1 MKENNLLVVIS
12 GVSGVGKSEIIKR
25 LLNYAELNSQK
36 LITTTTRSPRAGEI
50 DGQDY
55 YFVSKAEFWKGITNN
70 CFLEYME
77 YNNIIHI

>member
-1 MKENNLLVVIS
+1 MKIFAVILKLRKTAVNLPYT
-12 GVSGVGKSEIIKR
+12 K
-25 LLNYAELNSQK
+25 LNSHK
-36 LITTTTRSPRAGEI
+36 LITTTTHSPRAREI

-70 CFLEYME
+70 RFLEYME